1 MASLKPMQV
10 TVTDP
15 IESGEGRTRT
25 TTYRVDIR
33 GDIPGSIKSP
43 EREVTSSGSNF
54 AFVRRRYSD
63 FQWLYTRLNVERPGA
78 IIPIIPHKMALK
90 EEKRFS
96 DELVEDRREHLETFL
111 KKVLVHPE
119 LLDTHCLSTFLRCED
134 DTFEAA
140 KKERDA
146 EFFSADGSIV
156 SQELP
161 VANNGAQRKE
171 KIRTMFAKRGVRIKS
186 RVSGGKNLQ
195 GTADEDTIQE
205 LETYTSG
212 LEVLLK
218 SLCQEAI
225 SLSKHKRDT
234 AKTIHAL
241 GNNILALP
249 LGRTHESEMQD
260 DESEQ
265 EAAQA
270 VFMLRHIQ
278 STSEN
283 IADML
288 YVSADQDSSE
298 FEKSMEDLKRTVS
311 AIKAAMKKRHD
322 AQILYTTR
330 LKQISFRQNVLDKVR
345 NPPGSSTEEK
355 IYQCEMELR
364 AAEQGADQAR
374 DELHIISKR
383 ILREVERVKKE
394 MHDHVREM
402 MMLYAKLQ
410 IAHNSQMEG
419 EWAKLMPHLMSFRKG
434 DNESGATAPNS
445 PPPREPPP
453 LPPSSSLEDATE
465 EISISDSR
473 ETDITETDITETV
486 EFI

>member
-15 IESGEGRTRT
+15 IETGEGRTRT

-33 GDIPGSIKSP
+33 GNIPGSIQSP

-90 EEKRFS
+90 EETRFS
-96 DELVEDRREHLETFL
+96 EQLVENRRVHLETFL

-134 DTFEAA
+134 DNFEAA

-146 EFFSADGSIV
+146 EAFSADGSIV
-156 SQELP
+156 SLEPP
-161 VANNGAQRKE
+161 VTTNGAQRKE
-171 KIRTMFAKRGVRIKS
+171 KIRTMFAKRGVRLKS

-195 GTADEDTIQE
+195 GTADEDSITE
-205 LETYTSG
+205 LESYTSG
-212 LEVLLK
+212 LEALLK

-249 LGRTHESEMQD
+249 LGRTHESEIQD

-265 EAAQA
+265 EKAQA

-298 FEKSMEDLKRTVS
+298 FEKSMEDLKRTVI
-311 AIKAAMKKRHD
+311 AIKAAMKKRKD

-330 LKQISFRQNVLDKVR
+330 LKQISFRQGVLDKVR

-410 IAHNSQMEG
+410 MAHNSQMEE
-419 EWAKLMPHLMSFRKG
+419 EWAKLMPHLLSFRSG
-434 DNESGATAPNS
+434 ESGATAPSS

-453 LPPSSSLEDATE
+453 LPPGMEDSME
-465 EISISDSR
+465 KISISDSR